1 MKKLIQKPFLILALL
16 VIAGSVLAQEIS
28 IQDRIKTE
36 DFYRKVYPSVFG
48 QPDFGLMDDFKKQVN
63 ALPSSKKAQVISA
76 AKELQDFIPANI
88 LRPMLYW
95 RYINPQ
101 PQKLKDVVAFA
112 MLNKLLVIRD
122 AIDNPLSLEG
132 MNALD
137 LLKRLTG
144 KYNITSLNLYSVMEN
159 DLEFKAHT
167 LSTADD
173 RGFIEGLKTNTILNL
188 KLEKVLEDSS
198 PYSLSYQGFIPGNKV
213 ELISENRRDLERID
227 WLNNHVIFNGGVLD
241 FDSPIVNMPTAKNP
255 IGHPVFMQDPIYI
268 RIRDMIDR
276 AQDSI
281 FIDIFLFGGTL
292 GATLTEYLF
301 EQVKIKK
308 QINPAFKVLF
318 LHDYATNYNM
328 KDEMMPIFAYIKE
341 RISKESDL
349 KDCFYLIQAN
359 IQRHPPG
366 IPFRLTN
373 LIPKTDDVFKEI
385 EKRNTYYESKIDHSK
400 VIVIDANTK
409 YPAAYFGSKNW
420 TDHSGGYYYDNAI
433 YVEGP
438 AAALVQASYYKD
450 VEAALTDD
458 PNELRWFFYKEEGY
472 DNVRYLSK
480 KKEILEWFKVKRDS
494 YPAAGS
500 EKIRF
505 AEADIDGTVKN
516 VRNMLVDMIKNAK
529 KNIYMEQ
536 LFIYDKY
543 INDALIKRKIEIPDL
558 DVKIIADHN
567 GNFGMNGLP
576 NTAFIK
582 EMKSYGIDVRARK
595 TYGIVAKF
603 PNGKEQS
610 YHQENHRKIASV
622 DGNVLLGGS
631 SNLNPDALQG
641 SFREFGA
648 QIYDKREI
656 TNFERS
662 FLRDWDD
669 GDKVADLDIENFQ
682 ARVGGKLFSK
692 DFSALINDI
701 LSTLIRSKDK
711 LERRY

>member
-1 MKKLIQKPFLILALL
+1 MRRLIQKPLLILAT
-16 VIAGSVLAQEIS
+16 LAISCSTFAQDIS
-28 IQDRIKTE
+28 IHDRIKTE

-48 QPDFGLMDDFKKQVN
+48 ESDFGLMDDFKKQVN
-63 ALPSSKKAQVISA
+63 ALPSSKKDLVLSA
-76 AKELQDFIPANI
+76 AKELDEVIPANI

-101 PQKLKDVVAFA
+101 PQKLKDVIAFA
-112 MLNKLLVIRD
+112 MLNKLLVVRD

-132 MNALD
+132 MSALD
-137 LLKRLTG
+137 LLKQLTG
-144 KYNITSLNLYSVMEN
+144 KFNINSLNLFSVMEK
-159 DLEFKAHT
+159 DLESKALA
-167 LSTADD
+167 LSAADD
-173 RGFIEGLKTNTILNL
+173 RSFIEGLKTDAILSL
-188 KLEKVLEDSS
+188 DLDKSLEDST

-213 ELISENRRDLERID
+213 ELISENKRDLDRID

-241 FDSPIVNMPTAKNP
+241 FDAPFVKMPTVKDP
-255 IGHPVFMQDPIYI
+255 IGHPIFMQDPIYI

-308 QINPAFKVLF
+308 QMNPAFKVLL

-349 KDCFYLIQAN
+349 KDCFYLLQAN

-366 IPFRLTN
+366 VPFRLTN
-373 LIPKTDDVFKEI
+373 LIPKSDDVFKEI

-409 YPAAYFGSKNW
+409 HPAAYFGSKNW

-438 AAALVQASYYKD
+438 AAALVQASYFRD

-458 PNELRWFFYKEEGY
+458 PNELRWFFYKDEGY

-480 KKEILEWFKVKRDS
+480 KKEILDWFKIKRES
-494 YPAAGS
+494 YPSVGS

-516 VRNMLVDMIKNAK
+516 VRNMLVDMIKHAK
-529 KNIYMEQ
+529 KNIYMEE
-536 LFIYDKY
+536 LFLYDKY
-543 INDALIKRKIEIPDL
+543 INDALIKRKIEEPGL
-558 DVKIIADHN
+558 DIKIIADHN

-622 DGNVLLGGS
+622 DGKVLLGGS
-631 SNLNPDALQG
+631 SNLNPDTLQG

-648 QIYDKREI
+648 QIYDRKEI
-656 TNFERS
+656 TNFEAT

-669 GDKVADLDIENFQ
+669 GEKVADLDIENFQ
-682 ARVGGKLFSK
+682 ARVGGQLFSK

-701 LSTLIRSKDK
+701 ISTLIRSKDK